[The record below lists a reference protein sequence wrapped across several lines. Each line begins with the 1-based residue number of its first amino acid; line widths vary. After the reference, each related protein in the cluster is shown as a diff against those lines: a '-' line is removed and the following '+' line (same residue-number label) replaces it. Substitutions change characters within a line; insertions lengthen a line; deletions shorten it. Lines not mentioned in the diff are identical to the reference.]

1 MNKAFMRHLKAEL
14 ILHKNSVMLMLGLYA
29 LIPLSYLISREFYF
43 LDFEDFD
50 TPKLSLVV
58 YIVTLILAVLF
69 STSLFGEC
77 QREEKADVAFSLPI
91 SAKSR
96 FLVKLTM
103 AAGVMVIPY
112 ILGMLIILL
121 TALIYS
127 GIHGYTTDII
137 HGWALFA
144 AAGLAGLVFTIAFS
158 FLCSTFTSSLAGAR
172 AVTCIGSIAL
182 TILPMLAYAV
192 IILTA
197 HLDIGN
203 DIPLFA
209 QAIGFGGLYAMVEY
223 THSGFLAEFIL
234 ANGLNIAISCLM
246 IFIAYKAY
254 CSRERKSIFSFA
266 PAKGYMLVFM
276 LICGGLAMAYTIG
289 ETGFLSAIA
298 MALAIAA
305 VYLLILVKKGF
316 GAKCSVKWVSGLIAA
331 EAVFAAVMLVSIMTE
346 GFGMSKLPETES
358 EKYNIQVDTR
368 EDDHWEWCDNLKESY
383 SIDEMKKVHEIFA
396 RFEKSSGYEP
406 DLGQFVLK
414 GVYSDEHID
423 NGYMRIYVTTEVM
436 GEKENNTYIGFVDS
450 DCYYY
455 VKGSDLEKLVAEL
468 NAL

>member
-137 HGWALFA
+137 HGWAQFA
-144 AAGLAGLVFTIAFS
+144 AAGLAGVMFAVSFG
-158 FLCSTFTSSLAGAR
+158 FLCSVFTSSLAGAR
-172 AVTCIGSIAL
+172 AAAFVGGIAL
-182 TILPMLAYAV
+182 TLLPILLYAV
-192 IILTA
+192 ILSAA
-197 HLDIGN
+197 HIEIGRKMPLIAKAFGYGGVYALLDDINIG
-203 DIPLFA
+203 
-209 QAIGFGGLYAMVEY
+209 
-223 THSGFLAEFIL
+223 SLADCCLIC
-234 ANGLNIAISCLM
+234 ALNMLM
-246 IFIAYKAY
+246 SVIFIIIARKVY
-254 CSRERKSIFSFA
+254 CVRDRKSIFTFA
-266 PAKGYMLVFM
+266 PAKGSMLVFM
-276 LICGGLAMAYTIG
+276 LVCAFAAMSYMAGATGLLA
-289 ETGFLSAIA
+289 
-298 MALAIAA
+298 ALLAGYLAA
-305 VYLLILVKKGF
+305 ALYLLILVKKGF
-316 GAKCSVKWVSGLIAA
+316 GLRRSVQWTARLLAVS
-331 EAVFAAVMLVSIMTE
+331 AVFAAVMLAAIKTE
-346 GFGMSKLPETES
+346 GFGVPRLRIDGSSFSVKVEDKTELEWGMYDLNAKKRFGKDEI
-358 EKYNIQVDTR
+358 EKVY
-368 EDDHWEWCDNLKESY
+368 
-383 SIDEMKKVHEIFA
+383 EIFA
-396 RFEKSSGYEP
+396 RYEESSGYEP
-406 DLGQFVLK
+406 DIGFYMNK
-414 GVYSDEHID
+414 GVSVHEKLNDELIRPYVSVEVTDNSDD
-423 NGYMRIYVTTEVM
+423 LLCDFT
-436 GEKENNTYIGFVDS
+436 DS
-450 DCYYY
+450 YY
-455 VKGSDLEKLVAEL
+455 VVKRSDLGRLEEEL
-468 NAL
+468 KAV